1 MISLD
6 QTEFEGLEGK
16 LKGFLSGRLK
26 GLSLQSMSTVD
37 GRVNLQYQY
46 RQQPTLDWTALVSE
60 LNQTT
65 APATV
70 EIFVG

>member
-1 MISLD
+1 
-6 QTEFEGLEGK
+6 
-16 LKGFLSGRLK
+16 
-26 GLSLQSMSTVD
+26 MSIVD

-46 RQQPTLDWTALVSE
+46 KQQPTLDWTAFANE

>member
-1 MISLD
+1 MLSVANED
-6 QTEFEGLEGK
+6 FEKLEAK
-16 LKGFLSGRLK
+16 IKGFLGSRLK
-26 GLSLQSMSTVD
+26 GLALQSMSIVD

-46 RQQPTLDWTALVSE
+46 RYQPTLDWTALVNE

-65 APATV
+65 APAAV